1 MGVDVP
7 KEFIQTKKNH
17 KEKEEILVMKITGTL
32 VDMLLKLDPGNFKGC
47 VVYERIK
54 KVIYVVIL
62 RELYLVLVASLI
74 W

>member
-1 MGVDVP
+1 MCP
-7 KEFIQTKKNH
+7 RNLFKQNKNH